1 MVASGSVSALSSTG
15 RARDAVVERL
25 ATDPAAQHF
34 GIELKAVNDHEV
46 AIALDAQSWMVNGHG
61 ILHGAV
67 LFWLGDT
74 AFAYLAESKGV
85 PSVSRQA
92 DIAFIA
98 PVPAGSRLTARA
110 REKVRFGRNSIVDV
124 DLTDDGGALVG
135 RMTVHGAAL
144 RQP

>member
-1 MVASGSVSALSSTG
+1 MTSAPVAQPG
-15 RARDAVVERL
+15 RAAVLERL
-25 ATDPAAQHF
+25 GTDPAAQHL
-34 GIELKAVNDHEV
+34 GIRIESITDDQVVVAV
-46 AIALDAQSWMVNGHG
+46 DAQGWMLNGHG

-92 DIAFIA
+92 DIAYIS
-98 PVPAGSRLTARA
+98 PVPAGSRLRARA
-110 REKVRFGRNSIVDV
+110 TEKVRFGRNSIVDI
-124 DLTDDGGALVG
+124 DLVDDGDALVG

-144 RQP
+144 RPA